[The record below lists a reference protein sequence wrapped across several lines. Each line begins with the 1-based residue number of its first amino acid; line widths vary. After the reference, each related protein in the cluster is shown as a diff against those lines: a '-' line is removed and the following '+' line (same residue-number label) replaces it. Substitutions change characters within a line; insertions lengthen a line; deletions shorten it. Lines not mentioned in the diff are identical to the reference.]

1 MLKLA
6 IQQQAQLSASQQAQS
21 ESNLKTLES
30 AQTKSQTTLSN
41 LENENQTLHQS
52 IEDLKSELQNQYT
65 QFESILE
72 SSDDKSI
79 NLELSAKIKSQKNT
93 IARNER
99 EVLTW
104 KHKLMSK
111 DDSINDKVKSAQFL
125 KASLKVAEDE
135 LEYLREYL
143 NQNNMTP
150 VDQILASRKV
160 KTIRGGGGKFF
171 FYSQKIFSQ
180 EQGRQGQGC
189 PFRGHWRGFQ
199 DGAEIGT
206 EVQSRSA
213 KEVNLS
219 RFNSLGLIVQ
229 MILAWLRRA

>member
-160 KTIRGGGGKFF
+160 KTIRGGGAKSKVVRGKAAHLEDTGGVFKMEQRLG
-171 FYSQKIFSQ
+171 QKFKVVQPKRLDSADDISM
-180 EQGRQGQGC
+180 
-189 PFRGHWRGFQ
+189 
-199 DGAEIGT
+199 AEAG
-206 EVQSRSA
+206 
-213 KEVNLS
+213 
-219 RFNSLGLIVQ
+219 LGDTPVFD
-229 MILAWLRRA
+229 